1 LHTHINLPEVQLKKL
16 LFIVM
21 TLLCV
26 PACSAPVETQQAMAV
41 NQVASVNTTYNGP
54 RYPIVVGQFENKT
67 QYHKGIFYEG
77 KDDQVGHQAKQ
88 ILKTHLVSTNRFTV
102 MDRWNLEQIKREAEY
117 AGQPLNITAGKL
129 VISGA
134 VTEFGRRETGGEALG
149 GVLGGSRTQSAYA
162 KISVSIID
170 VNTSQIV
177 FAAQGA
183 GQTNLTNEQVLGFGS
198 KAGYDATLTD
208 KVLNL
213 AMIEVVNRLVE
224 GLESGKIVLPGQ

>member
-1 LHTHINLPEVQLKKL
+1 MKKFVL
-16 LFIVM
+16 MAVVSLS
-21 TLLCV
+21 LC
-26 PACSAPVETQQAMAV
+26 ACSAPVETRQALAV
-41 NQVASVNTTYNGP
+41 DQVASFNTTYSGP
-54 RYPIVVGQFENKT
+54 RYPIVLGKFENKT

-77 KDDQVGHQAKQ
+77 KDDQLGHQAQQ
-88 ILKTHLVSTNRFTV
+88 ILKTHLVSTNRFVV
-102 MDRWNLEQIKREAEY
+102 MDRWNLDEIKNEAAIAGKPMNLK
-117 AGQPLNITAGKL
+117 AGQLI
-129 VISGA
+129 VSGV

-162 KISVSIID
+162 KISVTIID

-224 GLESGKIVLPGQ
+224 GLESGKIIIPGN

>member
-1 LHTHINLPEVQLKKL
+1 MKKFACKTLIL
-16 LFIVM
+16 LSVSFV
-21 TLLCV
+21 V
-26 PACSAPVETQQAMAV
+26 SACSAPVETQNAMKV
-41 NQVASVNTTYNGP
+41 QQVQSYNSSYSGP
-54 RYPIVVGQFENKT
+54 RYPMVVGKFENRT
-67 QYHKGIFYEG
+67 QFHKGIFYEG
-77 KDDQVGHQAKQ
+77 ETDQISHQAQQ
-88 ILKTHLVSTNRFTV
+88 ILKTHLVSTNRFVV
-102 MDRWNLEQIKREAEY
+102 MDRWNMDELKKEANF
-117 AGQPLNITAGKL
+117 AGVAQNITAGKL
-129 VISGA
+129 VISGV

-177 FAAQGA
+177 FTAQGA
-183 GQTNLTNEQVLGFGS
+183 GQTNLTNQQVLGFGS

-224 GLESGKIVLPGQ
+224 GLESGRIVLPGASQ